1 MITKPS
7 IVIGSPLF
15 TIGEFPAD
23 FDTTALGLTVM
34 NTDEHTVL
42 SIIDEML
49 EHLNAD
55 GIIQVSGTVCS
66 H

>member
-1 MITKPS
+1 
-7 IVIGSPLF
+7 
-15 TIGEFPAD
+15 
-23 FDTTALGLTVM
+23 M

-49 EHLNAD
+49 EYLDAD

-66 H
+66 LGAYVLNILPR